1 MVELDKVKK
10 MVNSLRFGIMFV
22 IIVTGIVPVTILSLF
37 IVSRY
42 ETTMIENETVR
53 LKNASVLLKNAILA
67 SGYLMSGSSDD
78 VEAQITELAASNNG
92 RIMII
97 NRDFVIVRDTY
108 NIDTGKAC
116 VSDIVVKCFGGENHA
131 AYNEKD
137 KSIEIAVAL
146 TATNNDMAGV
156 LFLDFSTENINNDCK
171 ENRRIIMV
179 TLTILLIIIVA
190 IAVAVGIYTELPFKR
205 MKKHIRELDGG
216 KAVDGKTRLG
226 FTEIDDVCE
235 SMDEVI
241 LRLRKVDES
250 REEFVSN
257 VSHELKTP
265 ITSIKVLA
273 DSLISQENVSN
284 EMYKEFMQDI
294 ASEIDRE
301 NSIINDL
308 LALVRM
314 NKDSSELKISHVNI
328 SGIVEMVIKRVK
340 PIAGKQNIEI
350 IFENFK
356 PVFAEVDEVKITMV
370 ITNLIE
376 NAVKYNIHDGW
387 VKVSLNKDLS
397 YFYLRVSDSGIGIPE
412 ESQIR
417 IFERFYRVDKA
428 RSRETGGT
436 GLGLAITNT
445 VVNLHKGEIKLYSK
459 EGEGSTFTVR
469 IPLHYVP

>member
-1 MVELDKVKK
+1 MGKLDKVKK
-10 MVNSLRFGIMFV
+10 MIKSLRFRVVFV
-22 IIVTGIVPVTILSLF
+22 IIVAGIVPVTLLSLF

-42 ETTMIENETVR
+42 ESTMIENETER
-53 LKNASVLLKNAILA
+53 LKNASVILKNDILT
-67 SGYLMSGSSDD
+67 SGYLVSGKSDA
-78 VEAQITELAASNNG
+78 VEARITELTASDNG

-97 NRDFVIVRDTY
+97 NKDFVIVRDTY
-108 NIDTGKAC
+108 NIDTGKTC
-116 VSDIVVKCFGGENHA
+116 ISDVVVSCFEGNNSA
-131 AYNEKD
+131 VYNKKD
-137 KSIEIAVAL
+137 NSIEIAVAL
-146 TATNNDMAGV
+146 TGSNDVGGV
-156 LFLDFSTENINNDCK
+156 LLLDFQTENINNIGR
-171 ENRRIIMV
+171 ENRLIVIVALM
-179 TLTILLIIIVA
+179 ILFIIIVA
-190 IAVAVGIYTELPFKR
+190 VAVTVGFYMELPFKR
-205 MKKHIRELDGG
+205 MKKHIRELDTG
-216 KAVDGKTRLG
+216 KSGDDDTRLG
-226 FTEIDDVCE
+226 FTEIDDICK

-273 DSLISQENVSN
+273 DSLIAQEDVPN

-314 NKDSSELKISHVNI
+314 NKDSSALKVSQVNI
-328 SGIVEMVIKRVK
+328 VEIVEMVIKRVK
-340 PIAGKQNIEI
+340 PIADKRNIEI

-356 PVFAEVDEVKITMV
+356 PVTAEVDEVKMTMV

-376 NAVKYNIHDGW
+376 NAVKYNILDGW
-387 VKVSLNKDLS
+387 VKVSLNEDLS
-397 YFYLRVSDSGIGIPE
+397 YFYLKVSDSGIGIPE
-412 ESQIR
+412 ESQMQV
-417 IFERFYRVDKA
+417 FERFYRVDKA